1 MSPGA
6 SPRRIPPRRAPWWL
20 VPCAVVVAG
29 ALSGGCSCDAPP
41 KLPEKPLLVVD
52 RTSVDLAATHADP
65 VPAPE
70 SVVLTEKRGYDLAQD
85 PAVAIAYSAP
95 ASGWLRLQMVKG
107 TGRVYTLVLSTATAV
122 LLPPPGTY
130 DATVSIDSR
139 GAEGVPI
146 VVKVRFTV
154 SER

>member
-1 MSPGA
+1 MRSGARPRPLPG
-6 SPRRIPPRRAPWWL
+6 RRAPWWL
-20 VPCAVVVAG
+20 VPCAVVIVS
-29 ALSGGCSCDAPP
+29 ALSGGCSCDPPP
-41 KLPEKPLLVVD
+41 KLPEKPLLAID
-52 RTSVDLAATHADP
+52 RTSVDFAATPAEP

-85 PAVAIAYSAP
+85 PAVAIAYTAP
-95 ASGWLRLQMVKG
+95 ASGWLRFQMVKG

-139 GAEGVPI
+139 GAEGVPM

-154 SER
+154 RER